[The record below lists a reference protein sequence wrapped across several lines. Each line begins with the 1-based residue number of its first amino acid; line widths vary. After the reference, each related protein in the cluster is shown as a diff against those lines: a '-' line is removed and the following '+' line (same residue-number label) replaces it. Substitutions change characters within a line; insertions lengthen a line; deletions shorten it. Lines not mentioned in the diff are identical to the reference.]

1 MKILIADDHV
11 LFRQGLKQILAEEFP
26 RVVFGEASNT
36 RELRQSV
43 QNQAWDVVLLDISM
57 PGRNGLEVL
66 KEIKQ
71 SQPRLPVLVLS
82 MHPEDQFALRAFK
95 AGAAGYMTKE
105 SAADALVKAI
115 QGVVGGGTYV
125 STAFA
130 PRLAQQIG
138 GHVDKPAHQTLSDR
152 ELEVMLLIA
161 RGKRIKDIAGE
172 LSLSIKTISTHRQ
185 HILLKL
191 NFSNNAEIIRYAL
204 KNRLVD

>member
-82 MHPEDQFALRAFK
+82 MHPEDQFALRALQ

-105 SAADALVKAI
+105 SAAAALVKAI
-115 QGVVGGGTYV
+115 QDVIGGGTYI

-130 PRLAQQIG
+130 PRLARQIG
-138 GHVDKPAHQTLSDR
+138 GHTDKPVHETLSDR
-152 ELEVMLLIA
+152 ELEVMLLMA
-161 RGKRIKDIAGE
+161 RGKRVKDIAGE
-172 LSLSIKTISTHRQ
+172 LSLSVKTISTHRQ
-185 HILLKL
+185 HILRKLKL
-191 NFSNNAEIIRYAL
+191 TNNAEIIRYAL
-204 KNRLVD
+204 LNQLVD

>member
-36 RELRQSV
+36 RELRECV
-43 QNQAWDVVLLDISM
+43 QRQAWDVVLLDISM

-71 SQPRLPVLVLS
+71 TQPRLPVLVLS

-105 SAADALVKAI
+105 SAAAALVKAI
-115 QGVVGGGTYV
+115 QDVIGGGTYI

-130 PRLAQQIG
+130 PRLARQIG
-138 GHVDKPAHQTLSDR
+138 GHTDKPNHQSLFLGTAS
-152 ELEVMLLIA
+152 
-161 RGKRIKDIAGE
+161 KD
-172 LSLSIKTISTHRQ
+172 
-185 HILLKL
+185 
-191 NFSNNAEIIRYAL
+191 N
-204 KNRLVD
+204 